1 MTIMTKGALALGI
14 LGAATALGGCA
25 TLADTVGESYN
36 TALVGQQEVPGPG
49 DPDGT
54 GTAKVTADATLN
66 QVCYDLTVQ
75 NISRP
80 TAAHIHKGARGV
92 AGPPVLTLDAP
103 TNGASSGCLKVDKAV
118 AASIIADPSMY
129 YVNVHTADYPDGAIR
144 GQL

>member
-1 MTIMTKGALALGI
+1 MTQITRGALALGI
-14 LGAATALGGCA
+14 LGTATALAGCA
-25 TLADTVGESYN
+25 TVAGTVGESYN

-54 GTAKVTADATLN
+54 GTAKITADATTN
-66 QVCYDLTVQ
+66 QVCYDITVQ

-92 AGPPVLTLDAP
+92 AGPPVVTLEAP
-103 TNGASSGCLKVDKAV
+103 TNGAISKCLKVDKQV
-118 AASIIADPSMY
+118 AAGIIADPSGY
-129 YVNVHTADYPDGAIR
+129 YVNVHTADYPNGAVR